1 MKTTLEETG
10 SYETRMLAHRY
21 NAMIQQIDE
30 LIQKNYVMA
39 LGEKTA
45 KLQALESQVNP
56 HFLYNSLQVISS
68 RTIVTGD
75 REIYKMIEALAANLR
90 YAFKESVLV
99 PVSLEVQYVRN
110 YLLLLKARFED
121 RLSTDIEA
129 GDDVS
134 RIMIPKLAIF
144 TLIENSVS
152 HGLETSMKQLRME
165 LKVQLDQGSLII
177 SVTDNGPGI
186 PPDTLERIIT
196 DFSAGDMLV
205 SNGEHI
211 GLRNLNT
218 RLKIYYGDRASLRL
232 RSSPGIRTEAVI
244 TIHLTD
250 EETTDACITH

>member
-1 MKTTLEETG
+1 
-10 SYETRMLAHRY
+10 
-21 NAMIQQIDE
+21 
-30 LIQKNYVMA
+30 
-39 LGEKTA
+39 
-45 KLQALESQVNP
+45 
-56 HFLYNSLQVISS
+56 
-68 RTIVTGD
+68 
-75 REIYKMIEALAANLR
+75 
-90 YAFKESVLV
+90 
-99 PVSLEVQYVRN
+99 
-110 YLLLLKARFED
+110 
-121 RLSTDIEA
+121 
-129 GDDVS
+129 
-134 RIMIPKLAIF
+134 
-144 TLIENSVS
+144 
-152 HGLETSMKQLRME
+152 MKQLRME

-196 DFSAGDMLV
+196 DFSAGDTLV